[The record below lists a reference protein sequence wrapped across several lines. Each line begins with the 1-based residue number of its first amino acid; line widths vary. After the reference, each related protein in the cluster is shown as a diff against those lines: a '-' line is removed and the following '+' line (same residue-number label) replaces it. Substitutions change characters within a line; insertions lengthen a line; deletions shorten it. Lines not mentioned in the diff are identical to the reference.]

1 MKSRFIILALF
12 CAAVFGLP
20 QTAFGQ
26 KPSGGQTELSTG
38 QRLDVMSSKLDSM
51 RRSLNSALSAMP
63 ENKDK
68 NANADDPVV
77 RLKSLEKEVS
87 SLTSQVNDIR
97 NKNDKAEKFDPAD
110 VDRLEASV
118 TELNTRVDLGLQQTA
133 SARTGSAATAS
144 NDKKKKKK
152 GKLFGLFGG
161 GEDKYADL
169 TGAAVAGRDRV
180 LFEEAAKEVRK
191 GHHDTGRLLFATII
205 NTYPD
210 SPFLPLAKLAI
221 ADSFFLEGT
230 TSSLIQA
237 AQAYQ
242 DWLTFF
248 PTDPLA
254 DDASL
259 KVAEAEMR
267 QMGLSDR
274 DISHARK
281 AEQRLKVLL
290 QQYPQSPLRATVESR
305 LHEVQE
311 NLAMHNLQIA
321 RFYYDVKYSTGKG
334 GLKGSQSRL
343 KEIVD
348 KYPCFSF
355 NDEVFYRLATT
366 YQAEEEPDE
375 AARYYQKLVQEY
387 PDSEFR
393 EKAKEQLGIIGAP
406 VPEKSVQN
414 PCSKRTQQSFMGNL
428 MQQVSGRADVTV
440 TKDGILISKD
450 GKDGTDLIDEALR
463 YNGTLPERTTPEAPT
478 NRSPRNAATPAA
490 DPKTRTTTSGSA
502 PAAASSPTPAP
513 AAIKP

>member
-1 MKSRFIILALF
+1 MKSRFIFPALLCVALF
-12 CAAVFGLP
+12 GLS
-20 QTAFGQ
+20 QIAFGQ
-26 KPSGGQTELSTG
+26 KTGGQTELSTS
-38 QRLDVMSSKLDSM
+38 QRLDVMSSKLDLM
-51 RRSLNSALSAMP
+51 RRSLNSAISAMP
-63 ENKDK
+63 AADDKSKDNK
-68 NANADDPVV
+68 ANADDPAV
-77 RLKSLEKEVS
+77 RLKGLEKDVS
-87 SLTSQVNDIR
+87 SLSSEVSNLRQ
-97 NKNDKAEKFDPAD
+97 KNEKAEKFDPAD
-110 VDRLEASV
+110 VDRLETAV
-118 TELNTRVDLGLQQTA
+118 AELNTRVEGGLQQTA
-133 SARTGSAATAS
+133 SARTATTATAS
-144 NDKKKKKK
+144 AADKKKKKK
-152 GKLFGLFGG
+152 GHFFGLFGG
-161 GEDKYADL
+161 GDDKYAEL

-191 GHHDTGRLLFATII
+191 GHHDTGRLLFSTII

-259 KVAEAEMR
+259 KVAESEMR

-290 QQYPQSPLRATVESR
+290 QQYPQSPLRPTVEAH
-305 LHEVQE
+305 LQQVQE
-311 NLAMHNLQIA
+311 SLAMHNLQIA

-334 GLKGSQSRL
+334 GLKGAQSRL

-348 KYPCFSF
+348 KYPCFSY
-355 NDEVFYRLATT
+355 NDEVFFRLGST

-375 AARYYQKLVQEY
+375 AARYYQKLVQEF
-387 PDSEFR
+387 PESEYLD
-393 EKAKEQLGIIGAP
+393 KAKDQLKIIGAP
-406 VPEKSVQN
+406 IPEKSAPN
-414 PCSKRTQQSFMGNL
+414 PCAKRQPQSFMGNL
-428 MQQVSGRADVTV
+428 MQQVSGRADVMV
-440 TKDGILISKD
+440 NKNGILISKD
-450 GKDGTDLIDEALR
+450 GKEGTDLIDEALK
-463 YNGTLPERTTPEAPT
+463 YNGQLPDKRTPDAPT
-478 NRSPRNAATPAA
+478 QRSPRASTPA
-490 DPKTRTTTSGSA
+490 PSTSANGPS
-502 PAAASSPTPAP
+502 AP

>member
-1 MKSRFIILALF
+1 MKFRFLILALF
-12 CAAVFGLP
+12 CVAVLGLS

-26 KPSGGQTELSTG
+26 KTSGQTELSTS
-38 QRLDVMSSKLDSM
+38 QRLEVLSSKLDLM
-51 RRSLNSALSAMP
+51 RRSLNSAIAAMP
-63 ENKDK
+63 AADDKSKDK
-68 NANADDPVV
+68 KTNADDPAV
-77 RLKSLEKEVS
+77 RLKGLEKEVS
-87 SLTSQVNDIR
+87 SLSSEVSNLKV
-97 NKNDKAEKFDPAD
+97 KNDKAEKFDPAD

-118 TELNTRVDLGLQQTA
+118 AELSTRVDNGLQQTA
-133 SARTGSAATAS
+133 SARTDNASTAS
-144 NDKKKKKK
+144 SSDKKKKKK
-152 GKLFGLFGG
+152 GHLFGLFGG
-161 GEDKYADL
+161 GDDKYAEL

-180 LFEEAAKEVRK
+180 LFEEGAKEVRK

-210 SPFLPLAKLAI
+210 SPFLALAKLAI

-290 QQYPQSPLRATVESR
+290 QQYPQSPLRPTVEAR
-305 LHEVQE
+305 LQEVQE

-334 GLKGSQSRL
+334 GLKGAQSRL

-348 KYPCFSF
+348 KYPCFSY

-375 AARYYQKLVQEY
+375 AARYYQKLLQEF
-387 PDSEFR
+387 PESEFLD
-393 EKAKEQLGIIGAP
+393 KAKEQLSIIGAP
-406 VPEKSVQN
+406 VPEKTAAS
-414 PCSKRTQQSFMGNL
+414 PCSKRLPHSFVGNL

-440 TKDGILISKD
+440 DKNGILISKD
-450 GKDGTDLIDEALR
+450 GKEGTDLIDEALK
-463 YNGTLPERTTPEAPT
+463 YNGQLPEKRTPDAPT
-478 NRSPRNAATPAA
+478 QRSPRA
-490 DPKTRTTTSGSA
+490 SA
-502 PAAASSPTPAP
+502 PATPPVTANGPATP
-513 AAIKP
+513 AAIKPQ

>member
-1 MKSRFIILALF
+1 MRSRFLILAVF
-12 CAAVFGLP
+12 CALILGVA
-20 QTAFGQ
+20 QTGFAQQQQQ
-26 KPSGGQTELSTG
+26 KSGGQTELSTT
-38 QRLDVMSSKLDSM
+38 QRLDVMSSKLDLL
-51 RRSLNSALSAMP
+51 RRSLSAAIKALEAKA
-63 ENKDK
+63 EDKDK
-68 NANADDPVV
+68 KANADDPVM
-77 RLKSLEKEVS
+77 RLKNLEKEVA
-87 SLTSQVNDIR
+87 SLNSEINDIR
-97 NKNDKAEKFDPAD
+97 SKNDKAEKFDATA
-110 VDRLEASV
+110 VDRLEGSV
-118 TELNTRVDLGLQQTA
+118 TELNTRVESSLQETA
-133 SARTGSAATAS
+133 SLRTTTAAASSATT
-144 NDKKKKKK
+144 KKKKK
-152 GKLFGLFGG
+152 GKFFGLLGG

-191 GHHDTGRLLFATII
+191 GHHDTGRLLFSTII

-290 QQYPQSPLRATVESR
+290 QQYPKSPLRETVESR

-348 KYPCFSF
+348 KYPCFSY
-355 NDEVFYRLATT
+355 NDEVYFRLAST

-375 AARYYQKLVQEY
+375 AARYYQKLVQEF
-387 PDSEFR
+387 PESEYN
-393 EKAKEQLGIIGAP
+393 EKAKDQLKIIGAP
-406 VPEKSVQN
+406 IPDKSMPN
-414 PCSKRTQQSFMGNL
+414 ACSKRQPQSFMGNL

-440 TKDGILISKD
+440 NKNGILISKD
-450 GKDGTDLIDEALR
+450 GKEGTDLIDEALK
-463 YNGTLPERTTPEAPT
+463 YNGTLPELTTPDAPT
-478 NRSPRNAATPAA
+478 Q
-490 DPKTRTTTSGSA
+490 RTVKPVAA
-502 PAAASSPTPAP
+502 PASDQKTKNANGNGAAPSAVV
-513 AAIKP
+513 KP

>member
-12 CAAVFGLP
+12 CAAVFGLS
-20 QTAFGQ
+20 QTAFAQ
-26 KPSGGQTELSTG
+26 RTGGQTELSTA
-38 QRLDVMSSKLDSM
+38 QRLDVMSSKLDLM
-51 RRSLNSALSAMP
+51 RRSLSSAIAAMP
-63 ENKDK
+63 DDKTKDK
-68 NANADDPVV
+68 KANADDPLV
-77 RLKSLEKEVS
+77 RLKGLEKEVS
-87 SLTSQVNDIR
+87 SLNSEVN
-97 NKNDKAEKFDPAD
+97 NLKSKNDKAEKFDPAD
-110 VDRLEASV
+110 VDRLEGSV
-118 TELNTRVDLGLQQTA
+118 AELSTRVDAGLQQTA
-133 SARTGSAATAS
+133 SARTGSAVAS
-144 NDKKKKKK
+144 SSSSKGKKKK

-290 QQYPQSPLRATVESR
+290 QQYPNSPLRPTVESR
-305 LHEVQE
+305 LQEVQE

-334 GLKGSQSRL
+334 GLKGAQSRL

-348 KYPCFSF
+348 KYPCFSY
-355 NDEVFYRLATT
+355 NDEVFYRLAST

-375 AARYYQKLVQEY
+375 AARYYQKLVQEF
-387 PDSEFR
+387 PESEYLD
-393 EKAKEQLGIIGAP
+393 KAKDQLKIIGAT
-406 VPEKSVQN
+406 VPEKSTPN
-414 PCSKRTQQSFMGNL
+414 PCAKRESQSFMGNL

-440 TKDGILISKD
+440 NKNGILISKD
-450 GKDGTDLIDEALR
+450 GKEGTDLIDEALK
-463 YNGTLPERTTPEAPT
+463 YNGQLPDKRTPDAPT
-478 NRSPRNAATPAA
+478 QRSPRAQAPVIPSATNGTA
-490 DPKTRTTTSGSA
+490 T
-502 PAAASSPTPAP
+502 P

>member
-20 QTAFGQ
+20 QTVFGQ
-26 KPSGGQTELSTG
+26 KTGGQTELSTA
-38 QRLDVMSSKLDSM
+38 QRLDVMSSKLDLM
-51 RRSLNSALSAMP
+51 RRSLNSAIAAMP
-63 ENKDK
+63 EDKSKDK
-68 NANADDPVV
+68 KTNADDPVV
-77 RLKSLEKEVS
+77 RLKGLEKEVS
-87 SLTSQVNDIR
+87 SLTSEVNDLR
-97 NKNDKAEKFDPAD
+97 NKNDKAEKFNPTD
-110 VDRLEASV
+110 VDRLETAV
-118 TELNTRVDLGLQQTA
+118 AELNTRVDSGLQQTA
-133 SARTGSAATAS
+133 SARTGAAVAS
-144 NDKKKKKK
+144 SGDKKSKKKK
-152 GKLFGLFGG
+152 GKFFGLFGG

-191 GHHDTGRLLFATII
+191 GNFDTGRLLFATII

-210 SPFLPLAKLAI
+210 SPFLALAKLAI

-230 TSSLIQA
+230 TSALIQA

-274 DISHARK
+274 DTSHARK

-290 QQYPQSPLRATVESR
+290 QQYPTSPLRSTVEAR
-305 LHEVQE
+305 LQEVQE

-321 RFYYDVKYSTGKG
+321 RFYYDVKFSTGKG

-343 KEIVD
+343 REIVD
-348 KYPCFSF
+348 KYPCFSY

-375 AARYYQKLVQEY
+375 AARYYQKLVQEF
-387 PDSEFR
+387 PDSEYI
-393 EKAKEQLGIIGAP
+393 EKAKEQLSIIGVA
-406 VPEKSVQN
+406 VPEKATPN
-414 PCSKRTQQSFMGNL
+414 PCSKRQQQSFMGNL
-428 MQQVSGRADVTV
+428 LQQVSGRAGVSV
-440 TKDGILISKD
+440 NKNGILISKD
-450 GKDGTDLIDEALR
+450 GKEGTDLIDQALK
-463 YNGTLPERTTPEAPT
+463 YNGQLPANTTPVAPT
-478 NRSPRNAATPAA
+478 QRSPRNPPPAA
-490 DPKTRTTTSGSA
+490 PSGSTSGS
-502 PAAASSPTPAP
+502 PAP
-513 AAIKP
+513 AASPAPTAIKP